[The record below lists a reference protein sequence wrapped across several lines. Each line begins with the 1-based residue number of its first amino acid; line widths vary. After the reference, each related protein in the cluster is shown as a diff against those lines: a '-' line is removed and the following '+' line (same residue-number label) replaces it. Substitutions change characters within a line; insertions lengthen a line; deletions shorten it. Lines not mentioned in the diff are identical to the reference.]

1 MHIYESWTCNS
12 IKVCQS
18 VHICLEVQ
26 TDGFLRTIM
35 ENMHDKEYGGLIDL
49 YLGRPKICGSLDEPT
64 TTLDD

>member
-1 MHIYESWTCNS
+1 
-12 IKVCQS
+12 
-18 VHICLEVQ
+18 
-26 TDGFLRTIM
+26 M